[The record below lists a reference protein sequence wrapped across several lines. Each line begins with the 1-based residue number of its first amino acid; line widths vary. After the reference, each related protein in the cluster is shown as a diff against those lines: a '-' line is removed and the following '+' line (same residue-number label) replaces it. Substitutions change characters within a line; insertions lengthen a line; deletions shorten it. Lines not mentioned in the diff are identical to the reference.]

1 MSTTNGVSEIEHVDL
16 DMESLKG
23 GLKEHMT
30 VEEAIDKVVTKVNM
44 KLVLLFAFAG
54 LMGMS
59 NATTSLATVF
69 TGKWSLS
76 FQFTQLTGIK
86 TLLAF
91 TFSNPTVI
99 FGPEFCR
106 QFFWVITRVK

>member
-1 MSTTNGVSEIEHVDL
+1 MSTTNGVVEIEHVDL

-23 GLKEHMT
+23 GLKEDMT

-76 FQFTQLTGIK
+76 FQFTRFKNFIRFSIYTFIIK
-86 TLLAF
+86 CL
-91 TFSNPTVI
+91 
-99 FGPEFCR
+99 
-106 QFFWVITRVK
+106 VKHQ

>member
-1 MSTTNGVSEIEHVDL
+1 MSTTNGVVEIEHVDL

-23 GLKEHMT
+23 GLKEDMT

-76 FQFTQLTGIK
+76 FQ
-86 TLLAF
+86 
-91 TFSNPTVI
+91 
-99 FGPEFCR
+99 
-106 QFFWVITRVK
+106 ITRYKNSISFSIYTFIIKCLVEHQ